1 MTLVVGMFGVRIAC
15 PRGANPIVALE
26 LNVLLFSRGFVRRR
40 AISLATSLSVM
51 ATSFALAQDP
61 GHEAGH
67 PNSKGN
73 AAGSET
79 ASSRSTEYLP
89 SISDLMI
96 GTIQPRHERIWRAGQ
111 DGNWEFAAY
120 ELGNLRGAFGRLGRA
135 HPTEHDTSLPD
146 MITSVT
152 EQPFNNLNNAI
163 RSKDA
168 AAFVKAYGELT
179 DACNSC
185 HQALNHGV
193 VKVGRPDDKSQSDL
207 ALHKAP

>member
-1 MTLVVGMFGVRIAC
+1 MFEARIAH
-15 PRGANPIVALE
+15 PRDANPIVTLE

-61 GHEAGH
+61 GHEAGRL
-67 PNSKGN
+67 NSKGS
-73 AAGSET
+73 AAGSE
-79 ASSRSTEYLP
+79 ASSSRSTEYLP

-96 GTIQPRHERIWRAGQ
+96 GTIQPRHERLWRAGQ

-152 EQPFNNLNNAI
+152 EQPFNNLEDSI
-163 RSKDA
+163 RTKDA

-193 VKVGRPDDKSQSDL
+193 VKVGRPDDKTQSDL
-207 ALHKAP
+207 ALRKAP